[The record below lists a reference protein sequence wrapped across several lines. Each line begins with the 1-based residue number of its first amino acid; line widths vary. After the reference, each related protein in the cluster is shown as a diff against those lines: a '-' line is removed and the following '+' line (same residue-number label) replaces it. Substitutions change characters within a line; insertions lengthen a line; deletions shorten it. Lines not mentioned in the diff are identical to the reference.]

1 MRKGLAILVLM
12 AIGLPLRGQQESGH
26 PQNNQPSGKPQQA
39 QRPTI
44 TEWDA
49 QGNPIGKKPEAR
61 PDQTQAQRDTDASI
75 YSHLVNVPPPSSG
88 TARCVIHQTTDLSN
102 GVMDCEYTPPA
113 PPSYFDSL
121 FASSNLPNVLL
132 VIVGSIGICVALRTL
147 SKIQGQINA
156 AVRDTQIRV
165 NAQRPYL
172 VISVEPQ
179 LLNQFVFT
187 AKNEGETPARIN
199 SRWCKLLME
208 DPDGTLQIPSDEEM
222 ANSVM
227 TTPPQLLPPKG
238 TCTVYV
244 CDEHRLKLM
253 RGDAFRAVYFHG
265 RIIYSNT
272 LGVDPVRP
280 YETKWLY
287 CQLPLKGELS
297 LPRPDARRPEH
308 NTWT

>member
-1 MRKGLAILVLM
+1 MRNALAMLVLL
-12 AIGLPLRGQQESGH
+12 AIGLPVRGEQQSGL
-26 PQNNQPSGKPQQA
+26 PQNNQPSGKPQQV
-39 QRPTI
+39 QRPAV

-49 QGNPIGKKPEAR
+49 QGNPIEKSPKAPL
-61 PDQTQAQRDTDASI
+61 DQKQAQGDTDASI
-75 YSHLVNVPPPSSG
+75 YSHLLNVPPPTSG
-88 TARCVIHQTTDLSN
+88 TVRCVINKTTDLST
-102 GVMDCEYTPPA
+102 GVMNCEYGQPA
-113 PPSYFDSL
+113 PPSYFSGL
-121 FASSNLPNVLL
+121 IAPSNLPNVLL
-132 VIVGSIGICVALRTL
+132 VIVGFVGICVALRTL

-156 AVRDTQIRV
+156 TVRDTQIRV

-172 VISVEPQ
+172 VISVESQ
-179 LLNQFVFT
+179 LPNQFVFT

-199 SRWCKLLME
+199 SIWSKLLME
-208 DPDGTLQIPSDEEM
+208 DPNGTLQIPSDKDM

-238 TCTVYV
+238 TRTVYV
-244 CDEHRLKLM
+244 CDEHRLKQM

-265 RIIYSNT
+265 RISYSNT
-272 LGVDPVRP
+272 LGVDRVKP